1 MTKFTIPIEPK
12 PQSRPRFSK
21 WGTYEDPKTKVWRNQ
36 CTGWIEKNYDGPF
49 YDGPIRVTINFFIKG
64 PKSEYKEPTKRSK
77 PKTIKKWVNYITE
90 KLWHFRKPDLDNLIK
105 AVLDSISK
113 AGYNKVDKQGIVWS
127 DDNVICDLRAT
138 KKYSPNPRI
147 EVEIEELG

>member
-1 MTKFTIPIEPK
+1 M
-12 PQSRPRFSK
+12 
-21 WGTYEDPKTKVWRNQ
+21 
-36 CTGWIEKNYDGPF
+36 
-49 YDGPIRVTINFFIKG
+49 TINFFIKG

-77 PKTIKKWVNYITE
+77 LKTIKKWVNYITE

-105 AVLDSISK
+105 AVFDSISK

-127 DDNVICDLRAT
+127 DDNIICDLRAT

-147 EVEIEELG
+147 EVEIEELT